1 MRIVSEQ
8 SHREYD
14 PVKIKVLTNILK
26 ANDAIAE
33 RNRAK
38 FRESSVLVF
47 NLIGSPGA
55 GKTSVIEVAIERL
68 KEKYRIGV
76 IEGDIATTRDAE
88 RIAKLG
94 VESIQIITHGGCHL
108 DANMIASALA
118 KFPYRSLDLIF
129 IENVGN
135 LVCPAGYALGE
146 DAKIVVISVP
156 EGHDKPAKYPLI
168 FSNASLMLLNKMDLL
183 PHCNFD
189 VEAMKQDALGINP
202 ALDVIPISCTTGEG
216 AEEWVAWLEERLK
229 RRPGRE

>member
-1 MRIVSEQ
+1 MEIR
-8 SHREYD
+8 
-14 PVKIKVLTNILK
+14 VLTDILK

-33 RNRAK
+33 QNRNK
-38 FRESSVLVF
+38 FLENNVTVF

-68 KEKYRIGV
+68 KDKYRIGV
-76 IEGDIATTRDAE
+76 IEGDIATSRDAE

-94 VESIQIITHGGCHL
+94 VETLQINTQGACHL
-108 DANMIASALA
+108 DANMIAWALSE
-118 KFPYRSLDLIF
+118 FPYQGLDLLF

-168 FSNASLMLLNKMDLL
+168 FRNASLMLVNKIDLL
-183 PHCNFD
+183 PYCDFD
-189 VEAMKQDALGINP
+189 IEAVKEDTHNVNP
-202 ALDVIPISCTTGEG
+202 GLEVIGISCTTGQG
-216 AEEWVAWLEERLK
+216 ADEWAEWLTGKLDQHSLK
-229 RRPGRE
+229 K

>member
-1 MRIVSEQ
+1 ME
-8 SHREYD
+8 
-14 PVKIKVLTNILK
+14 IKVLTDILK

-33 RNRAK
+33 QNRKK
-38 FRESSVLVF
+38 FRQSGVRVF
-47 NLIGSPGA
+47 NLIGSPGS

-68 KEKYRIGV
+68 RGKYRIGV
-76 IEGDIATTRDAE
+76 IEGDIATSRDAE

-94 VESIQIITHGGCHL
+94 IETVQINTHGGCHL
-108 DANMIASALA
+108 DANMISSALCEIR
-118 KFPYRSLDLIF
+118 YGDLDLLF

-146 DAKIVVISVP
+146 DAKIVVMSVP

-168 FSNASLMLLNKMDLL
+168 FRNASLMLLNKIDLL

-189 VEAMKQDALGINP
+189 VDAANNDALRVNP

-216 AEEWVAWLEERLK
+216 ADKWVAWLK
-229 RRPGRE
+229 RRLAGRAAKR